1 MVAAF
6 SVVEQMA
13 ELVEELDM
21 RKLANAMVMG
31 ATHSSSAGRE

>member
-21 RKLANAMVMG
+21 RELANAMVD
-31 ATHSSSAGRE
+31 RYK